1 MKKYRWLWL
10 AVVMAFVIAACGGG
24 DATTTTAAEG
34 AATTEGGASTTA
46 AEGGATTTA
55 GAPAE
60 STGYENLDAALAGE
74 YEGTTV
80 DVWAQWLPESIGSRE
95 LHLHPGAL
103 PGGDRASRSTSS
115 PPPTMRRRFRS
126 RSMAVTPPT
135 SPRSPSRGR

>member
-80 DVWAQWLPESIGSRE
+80 DDRGPVGAEGEEDELHATPWSPSRRRPGSRSS
-95 LHLHPGAL
+95 
-103 PGGDRASRSTSS
+103 SRVS
-115 PPPTMRRRFRS
+115 PTMRLALADAG
-126 RSMAVTPPT
+126 SMAATPPT
-135 SPRSPSRGR
+135 SPRSPSRAR